1 MFGGKFYQTGEK
13 KQSVWENERRA
24 RRTDGKGKKS
34 CWKNFMNA
42 FFTPLGSHQD
52 RRKTNSKT
60 PALHRNMEDDNLHYC
75 SAPAIVAGR
84 SPIRTYPDH
93 SLSWLDQNQGYQ
105 RPCHSYLNSNA
116 SYNDL
121 NQLNQTTETSYQNP
135 TIMGKNSSSRRCTPF
150 PSHLPHSSPSYHS
163 SSPNLHVQELYYHRD
178 HQHART
184 FYQPYCELSHY
195 K

>member
-1 MFGGKFYQTGEK
+1 MFGEKFYQTGEK

-60 PALHRNMEDDNLHYC
+60 PALHRNMED
-75 SAPAIVAGR
+75 AIVAGR

-105 RPCHSYLNSNA
+105 RPCHSYLNYNA
-116 SYNDL
+116 SYND
-121 NQLNQTTETSYQNP
+121 
-135 TIMGKNSSSRRCTPF
+135 SSSRRCTPF
-150 PSHLPHSSPSYHS
+150 PSHLPHCPG
-163 SSPNLHVQELYYHRD
+163 VV
-178 HQHART
+178 
-184 FYQPYCELSHY
+184 LSQRPPTR
-195 K
+195 